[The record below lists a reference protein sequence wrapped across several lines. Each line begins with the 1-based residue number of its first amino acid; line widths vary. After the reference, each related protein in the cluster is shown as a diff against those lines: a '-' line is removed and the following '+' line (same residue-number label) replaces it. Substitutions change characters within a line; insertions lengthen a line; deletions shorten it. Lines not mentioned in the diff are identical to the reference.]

1 MFVVK
6 WRNRTAGWKYR
17 FVVVVGLHRY
27 PTRVAA
33 EKQIALWARI
43 FPANTYYIE

>member
-6 WRNRTAGWKYR
+6 WRNRTKAAYVR
-17 FVVVVGLHRY
+17 PVTTGLSRY

-33 EKQIALWARI
+33 EKQIALWAQI
-43 FPANTYYIE
+43 FPVNTYYIK